1 MSWNIRQNPF
11 FPGRVERHDG
21 IDLPYGMNEMINAKQ
36 DGVIKRISNDPNGYG
51 NFVDIL
57 HDDGTTGR
65 YAHAGI
71 ISRGEGQ
78 RVKRGDEIGLAGSTG
93 RSTGPHL
100 HFEHHDQ
107 SGRPMDPR
115 PLLASVG
122 GRAPTQFAT
131 GPQAA
136 PTQNLGGPNMD
147 TVLPQATGAFN
158 PRDPQSVYDFIN
170 ANQQRVQPQQLSPE
184 QQQMLL
190 GDRQQRAS
198 MLPLAM
204 GAALSGDRGM
214 SGMGKVMYADS
225 MAAQGP
231 QRLGDQGWLTA
242 DGQLID
248 NPYTAASRQEA
259 RGDRALNL
267 ALQTVRSQQGGNPYY
282 SVIKTA
288 GGDLAFDARSGKV
301 TPILGEDGKPVI
313 SAQSDPQLARD
324 MASGKAGGTKIGAS
338 QADDQITAP
347 KLISSAEYTV
357 RLVDDLLNHPGMKT
371 AVGKSRMLGIHH
383 IPGTD
388 AKDFEIRLAQLQGRQ
403 FLEAFESLK
412 GAGQITEIEGI
423 KATQAIARMNAAG
436 SEKDFI
442 EAAREFQDIISAS
455 VKRLKA
461 IPPLKVEG
469 SATTPPPAAAP
480 ENLSYEELMKIYGG
494 GK

>member
-1 MSWNIRQNPF
+1 MSWNLRRNPF
-11 FPGRVERHDG
+11 SPGQVERHDG
-21 IDLPYGMNEMINAKQ
+21 IDLAYGMNEMINAKQ
-36 DGVIKRISNDPNGYG
+36 DGVITRVSNEPNGYG
-51 NFVDIL
+51 NFVDIK
-57 HDDGTTGR
+57 HDDGTTSR

-71 ISRGEGQ
+71 VSRGEGQ

-100 HFEHHDQ
+100 HFEHLDQ
-107 SGRPMDPR
+107 NGRPMDPR

-122 GRAPTQFAT
+122 GRASSQHI
-131 GPQAA
+131 
-136 PTQNLGGPNMD
+136 GGPNMD
-147 TVLPQATGAFN
+147 SVLPQATGAYN
-158 PRDPQSVYDFIN
+158 PRDPQSVYNFIN
-170 ANQQRVQPQQLSPE
+170 ANQQRVQPQALSPE

-204 GAALSGDRGM
+204 GASLSGDRGV
-214 SGMGKVMYADS
+214 SEMGKLMYADS
-225 MAAQGP
+225 MAARGP

-267 ALQTVRSQQGGNPYY
+267 ALQTVKSNQGRDPYY
-282 SVIKTA
+282 TVVRTA
-288 GGDLAFDARSGKV
+288 DGDLAFDASTGKV
-301 TPILGEDGKPVI
+301 TEVIGPDGKRVI

-324 MASGKAGGTKIGAS
+324 MATGKAGGTKIGES
-338 QADDQITAP
+338 QANDQISAP
-347 KLISSAEYTV
+347 KLLSSAEYTV

-388 AKDFEIRLAQLQGRQ
+388 AKDFDIRLGQLQGRQ

-412 GAGQITEIEGI
+412 GAGAITEAEGI

-436 SEKDFI
+436 SEDGFI
-442 EAAREFQDIISAS
+442 TAAREFQDIISAS

-461 IPPLKVEG
+461 IPSLPGAG
-469 SATTPPPAAAP
+469 SATPPPSAAAP